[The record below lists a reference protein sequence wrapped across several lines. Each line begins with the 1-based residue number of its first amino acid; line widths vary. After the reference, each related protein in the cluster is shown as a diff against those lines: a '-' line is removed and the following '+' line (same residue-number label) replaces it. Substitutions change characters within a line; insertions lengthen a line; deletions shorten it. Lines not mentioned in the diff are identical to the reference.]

1 MRRNV
6 RLSREEREALVNEIG
21 LEVRTY
27 QNAQDAFDEAACER
41 LGINRSD
48 GRALD
53 IIDRHEQITAGELAK
68 ESGLSTGA
76 ITTLLDRLERAG
88 YVRRVRDDSDRRR
101 VLVELTGE
109 ARRRAWEIWGPIAE
123 ASSSNLAR
131 YSNEELLFIRDFLR
145 SSRDFLMEHLERV
158 KTLPAPR
165 PVSRRRSRRR
175 DKR

>member
-1 MRRNV
+1 MH
-6 RLSREEREALVNEIG
+6 
-21 LEVRTY
+21 

-53 IIDRHEQITAGELAK
+53 IIDRHARMTAGELAK

-88 YVRRVRDDSDRRR
+88 YVRRVRDDVDRRR
-101 VLVELTGE
+101 VLVELTDE

-123 ASSSNLAR
+123 AGMGGLAR

-145 SSRDFLMEHLERV
+145 YSREFLGEQLERV
-158 KTLPAPR
+158 KALPPPPPSPDSGR
-165 PVSRRRSRRR
+165 EKRRRSESRRGA
-175 DKR
+175 

>member
-1 MRRNV
+1 MRRNA
-6 RLSREEREALVNEIG
+6 RLSRQAREALVNEIG
-21 LEVRTY
+21 LEVRAY
-27 QNAQDAFDEAACER
+27 QNAQDAFDEAATGR

-53 IIDRHEQITAGELAK
+53 IIDRHGRITAGDLAK

-88 YVRRVRDDSDRRR
+88 YVRRVRDDVDRRR
-101 VLVELTGE
+101 VLVELTDE

-123 ASSSNLAR
+123 ASGRTLGR

-145 SSRDFLMEHLERV
+145 SSREFLLEHLERV
-158 KTLPAPR
+158 KALPAEPGSQSDGR
-165 PVSRRRSRRR
+165 E
-175 DKR
+175 